1 MFDAVADA
9 RGVKLVTGT
18 LEPALVAGG
27 DSNLRQVVRNLI
39 DNAIKYNRDHGEVV
53 VELHTD
59 AEKKLAVLTVR
70 DTGIGI
76 DEDVL
81 PRVFER
87 FYRAD
92 KARSR
97 EQECGGYGLGLSIC
111 KTIVD
116 ALHGEI
122 TVTSEKGKGSVFT
135 VTLPLADEA
144 SLLSQSGAYRIGMG
158 PAIQDHASK
167 ADAAPE

>member
-1 MFDAVADA
+1 
-9 RGVKLVTGT
+9 
-18 LEPALVAGG
+18 VAGG

-59 AEKKLAVLTVR
+59 VKNKLAVLTVR
-70 DTGIGI
+70 DTGMGI

-116 ALHGEI
+116 ALQGEI
-122 TVTSEKGKGSVFT
+122 TVTSEKGKGSMFKV
-135 VTLPLADEA
+135 VLPLADEA
-144 SLLSQSGAYRIGMG
+144 AALGQSGAYRLGMT
-158 PAIQDHASK
+158 QEHASN
-167 ADAAPE
+167 AAAAAE